1 MTTCK
6 FYFTCF
12 AFHYAAFHLCFCFL
26 PKYPFMGLQYTRV
39 LVIFIMELVFES
51 GCSRFI
57 VRVSCKSPGFVVCFD
72 KKQADQSQT
81 LSRFS

>member
-1 MTTCK
+1 M
-6 FYFTCF
+6 
-12 AFHYAAFHLCFCFL
+12 YAAFHLWFCFL
-26 PKYPFMGLQYTRV
+26 PKHSFMGLQHTRV
-39 LVIFIMELVFES
+39 LVVFILELVFES

-57 VRVSCKSPGFVVCFD
+57 VRVSCKSPGFVVCLN

>member
-1 MTTCK
+1 M
-6 FYFTCF
+6 
-12 AFHYAAFHLCFCFL
+12 LCFSLCCISSVFL
-26 PKYPFMGLQYTRV
+26 LFAEVPIYGFAIYTRV
-39 LVIFIMELVFES
+39 LVNFIMELVFES

-57 VRVSCKSPGFVVCFD
+57 VRVSRKSPGFVVCFN